1 MSYTHHW
8 HPSSFRD
15 PGGRMFRQDGR
26 LLRAI
31 FTPAIADFQFLETS
45 GLLGELISAG
55 SLVTH
60 TDVSLASLSLDSWPE
75 KPERVIAPTEL
86 PWISYS
92 HEWTHGQLQAAAL
105 HTLDVMI
112 TALEYGMWLQ
122 DAASSNIQFVGS
134 KPILI
139 DTLSLVRYPE
149 GSLWAGYGQFCR
161 HFVAPLVLMHAFDS
175 RMAGFLLQFPDGISL
190 DLASAMLPKT
200 SWLNP
205 GVVAHI
211 HMHAKATRT
220 AGSQPA
226 SASSGNKLT
235 KIQLLGLLDSLRGLV
250 VDNGPKIEA
259 SRSQWGGYDAEDG
272 YTDKAR
278 ASKEQIIS
286 GWLKAISGRV
296 TVDYGANAGRYS
308 RLAAEF
314 SDVVLAVEPDTMAA
328 EQLYA
333 RTVEHHQDTPGIQTV
348 RMDVLA
354 PSPGIGLHGTERP
367 GWFSRLE
374 ADTVMALALIHHL
387 CLAAGIP
394 LQEVLQTLTKGT
406 RHLILEWV
414 PSDDPQ
420 AKRLGTAR
428 SRTFTDYTQPA
439 LEQYLSELGMIRG
452 KRDVDDS
459 MRTLYLVELGPQTAF

>member
-15 PGGRMFRQDGR
+15 PGGRMFRHDGR

-31 FTPAIADFQFLETS
+31 FQPAMDDLVALES
-45 GLLGELISAG
+45 SKLLEILVGSG
-55 SLVTH
+55 SLVAH
-60 TDVSLASLSLDSWPE
+60 IDVDAKTLDLSSWSS
-75 KPERVIAPTEL
+75 KPGRIIAPTEL

-112 TALEYGMWLQ
+112 TALEHGMWLQ

-139 DTLSLVRYPE
+139 DTLSLVRYTE

-161 HFVAPLVLMHAFDS
+161 HFLAPLALMHAFDS
-175 RMAGFLLQFPDGISL
+175 RLAGLLLSFPDGIPL
-190 DLASAMLPKT
+190 DLASTMLPKKT
-200 SWLNP
+200 WLSP
-205 GVVAHI
+205 GLVAHI
-211 HMHAKATRT
+211 HMHAKATRE
-220 AGSQPA
+220 AGSRPEA
-226 SASSGNKLT
+226 SPSSARLS
-235 KIQLLGLLDSLRGLV
+235 KIQLLGLLDSLRSLVLANGL
-250 VDNGPKIEA
+250 KIDA
-259 SRSQWGGYDAEDG
+259 NRSQWGSYDAEDG
-272 YTDKAR
+272 YTDGAR
-278 ASKEQIIS
+278 ASKEQTIS

-308 RLAAEF
+308 RLAASF

-333 RTVEHHQDTPGIQTV
+333 RTVEHQADAAGIQTV
-348 RMDVLA
+348 RMDILA
-354 PSPGIGLHGTERP
+354 PSPGIGLHGMERP
-367 GWFSRLE
+367 GWFERLE
-374 ADTVMALALIHHL
+374 ADTVIALALIHHL
-387 CLAAGIP
+387 SLAAGIP
-394 LQEVLQTLTKGT
+394 LQEALRTLCRGT

-414 PSDDPQ
+414 PADDPQ

-428 SRTFTDYTQPA
+428 SRSFSDYTQPS

-452 KRDVDDS
+452 KRDIEDS
-459 MRTLYLVELGPQTAF
+459 MRTLYLIEVST

>member
-15 PGGRMFRQDGR
+15 PGGRMFRHNGR

-31 FTPAIADFQFLETS
+31 FPPAIDDLRFLESS
-45 GLLGELISAG
+45 GLHDNLVSSG
-55 SLVTH
+55 SLIAH
-60 TDVSLASLSLDSWPE
+60 ADVDVASLQLGTWALQPD
-75 KPERVIAPTEL
+75 RVIAPREL

-105 HTLDVMI
+105 HTLDVMT
-112 TALEYGMWLQ
+112 TALEHGMWLQ
-122 DAASSNIQFVGS
+122 DAASSNIQFDACQ
-134 KPILI
+134 PILI

-161 HFVAPLVLMHAFDS
+161 HFLAPLVLMHAFDS
-175 RMAGFLLQFPDGISL
+175 RIAGLLLQFPDGIPL
-190 DLASAMLPKT
+190 ELASAMLPKT

-205 GVVAHI
+205 GTVAHI
-211 HMHAKATRT
+211 HMHAKATR
-220 AGSQPA
+220 AIGGQPE
-226 SASSGNKLT
+226 ASSTTGKLS

-250 VDNGPKIEA
+250 VSHGPKIEA
-259 SRSQWGGYDAEDG
+259 HRSQWGGYDTEDG

-278 ASKEQIIS
+278 VSKEQIIKD
-286 GWLKAISGRV
+286 WLKTLTGRV

-308 RLAAEF
+308 RLAAEY
-314 SDVVLAVEPDTMAA
+314 SEVVLAVEPDTMAA
-328 EQLYA
+328 EQLFA
-333 RTVEHHQDTPGIQTV
+333 RTVEHRLDGHGIQTV
-348 RMDVLA
+348 RMDILA

-367 GWFSRLE
+367 GWFDRLA

-394 LQEVLQTLTKGT
+394 LREVLQTLSTGT
-406 RHLILEWV
+406 QHMILEWV

-420 AKRLGTAR
+420 AKRLGKAR
-428 SRTFTDYTQPA
+428 SRTFNDYTQQA
-439 LEQYLSELGMIRG
+439 LELYLSELGIIRG
-452 KRDVDDS
+452 KRDVDNS
-459 MRTLYLVELGPQTAF
+459 MRTLYLVELRPRTE

>member
-1 MSYTHHW
+1 
-8 HPSSFRD
+8 
-15 PGGRMFRQDGR
+15 MFRHDGT

-31 FTPAIADFQFLETS
+31 FAPALADFAFLES
-45 GLLGELISAG
+45 CGLLEKLVSDA
-55 SLVTH
+55 SLVAH
-60 TDVSLASLSLDSWPE
+60 TNVDIATLAVDEWDAQPS
-75 KPERVIAPTEL
+75 RVIAPTEL

-105 HTLDVMI
+105 HTLDVM
-112 TALEYGMWLQ
+112 TASLEHGMWLQ

-134 KPILI
+134 KPVLI
-139 DTLSLVRYPE
+139 DTLSLVRYTE

-161 HFVAPLVLMHAFDS
+161 HFLAPLVLMHAFDS
-175 RMAGFLLQFPDGISL
+175 RMAGMLLSCPDGIPL
-190 DLASAMLPKT
+190 DMAAALLPKT

-205 GVVAHI
+205 GIVAHI
-211 HMHAKATRT
+211 HMHAKATRA
-220 AGSQPA
+220 AGSRPA
-226 SASSGNKLT
+226 SGASPGSLS

-250 VDNGPKIEA
+250 VSSGPKIDA

-278 ASKEQIIS
+278 SSKEQIIS
-286 GWLKAISGRV
+286 GWLKALSGRV

-314 SDVVLAVEPDTMAA
+314 SQVVLAVEPDTMAA

-333 RTVEHHQDTPGIQTV
+333 RTVEHHTDAAGIQTV

-367 GWFSRLE
+367 GWFERLE

-394 LQEVLQTLTKGT
+394 LQEAVRTLSRGT

-420 AKRLGTAR
+420 AKRLGAAR

-439 LEQYLSELGMIRG
+439 LEQYLSELGIIRG
-452 KRDVDDS
+452 KREVDDS
-459 MRTLYLVELGPQTAF
+459 MRTLYLIELNTQTTS

>member
-1 MSYTHHW
+1 
-8 HPSSFRD
+8 
-15 PGGRMFRQDGR
+15 MFRHEGQ

-31 FTPAIADFQFLETS
+31 FTPAIDDFAFLESS
-45 GLLGELISAG
+45 GLLEK
-55 SLVTH
+55 LVSSGALVAH
-60 TDVSLASLSLDSWPE
+60 TDVDIATLPLDSWPIS
-75 KPERVIAPTEL
+75 PMRVIAPTEL
-86 PWISYS
+86 SWISYS

-112 TALEYGMWLQ
+112 TAIEHGMWLQ

-134 KPILI
+134 KPVLI
-139 DTLSLVRYPE
+139 DTLSLVRYAD

-161 HFVAPLVLMHAFDS
+161 HFLAPLALMHAFDS
-175 RMAGFLLQFPDGISL
+175 RMAGMLLQFPDGIPL
-190 DLASAMLPKT
+190 DMASALLPKT

-205 GVVAHI
+205 GMVAHI
-211 HMHAKATRT
+211 HMHAKATRSAGDRPTGT
-220 AGSQPA
+220 ATVGSL
-226 SASSGNKLT
+226 SKN
-235 KIQLLGLLDSLRGLV
+235 QLLGLLDSLRGLV
-250 VDNGPKIEA
+250 VANGPKIDA

-272 YTDKAR
+272 YSDKAR
-278 ASKEQIIS
+278 ASKEEIIS
-286 GWLKAISGRV
+286 GWLKTLSGRV

-308 RLAAEF
+308 RLASPF
-314 SDVVLAVEPDTMAA
+314 SAVVLAVEPDTMAA

-333 RTVEHHQDTPGIQTV
+333 RTVEHQQDAAGIQTV

-367 GWFSRLE
+367 GWFERLD

-394 LQEVLQTLTKGT
+394 LQEVVHTLSRGT

-420 AKRLGTAR
+420 AKRLGKAR
-428 SRTFTDYTQPA
+428 SRTFTDYTQSA
-439 LEQYLSELGMIRG
+439 LEQYLLELGTLRG

-459 MRTLYLVELGPQTAF
+459 MRTLYLLELGPDREH

>member
-1 MSYTHHW
+1 
-8 HPSSFRD
+8 
-15 PGGRMFRQDGR
+15 
-26 LLRAI
+26 
-31 FTPAIADFQFLETS
+31 
-45 GLLGELISAG
+45 
-55 SLVTH
+55 
-60 TDVSLASLSLDSWPE
+60 
-75 KPERVIAPTEL
+75 
-86 PWISYS
+86 
-92 HEWTHGQLQAAAL
+92 
-105 HTLDVMI
+105 
-112 TALEYGMWLQ
+112 
-122 DAASSNIQFVGS
+122 
-134 KPILI
+134 
-139 DTLSLVRYPE
+139 
-149 GSLWAGYGQFCR
+149 GYGQFCR
-161 HFVAPLVLMHAFDS
+161 HFLAPLVLMHAFDS
-175 RMAGFLLQFPDGISL
+175 RMAGLLLQAPDGIPL
-190 DLASAMLPKT
+190 DLASALLPKT

-205 GVVAHI
+205 GIIAHI
-211 HMHAKATRT
+211 HMHAKATRSAGYRPTGTAT
-220 AGSQPA
+220 AGSL
-226 SASSGNKLT
+226 SKN
-235 KIQLLGLLDSLRGLV
+235 QLLGLLDSLRGLV
-250 VDNGPKIEA
+250 VANGPKIEA

-272 YTDKAR
+272 YSDKAR
-278 ASKEQIIS
+278 ASKERIIS

-333 RTVEHHQDTPGIQTV
+333 RTVKHHQDTSGIQTV

-367 GWFSRLE
+367 SWFSRLE

-394 LQEVLQTLTKGT
+394 LREVLQTLTKGT

-452 KRDVDDS
+452 KRDVEDS
-459 MRTLYLVELGPQTAF
+459 MRTLYLVELGPQPAS

>member
-1 MSYTHHW
+1 
-8 HPSSFRD
+8 
-15 PGGRMFRQDGR
+15 MFRHDGR

-31 FTPAIADFQFLETS
+31 FTPALADFAFLES
-45 GLLGELISAG
+45 CGLLEKLVSDG

-60 TDVSLASLSLDSWPE
+60 TNVDMATLAVDECDAQPS
-75 KPERVIAPTEL
+75 RVIAPSEL

-105 HTLDVMI
+105 HTLDVM
-112 TALEYGMWLQ
+112 TVSLEHGMWLQ

-134 KPILI
+134 KPVLI
-139 DTLSLVRYPE
+139 DTLSLVRYTE

-161 HFVAPLVLMHAFDS
+161 HFLAPLALMHAFDS
-175 RMAGFLLQFPDGISL
+175 RMAGMLLSFPDGIPL
-190 DLASAMLPKT
+190 DMAAALLPKT

-205 GVVAHI
+205 GIVAHI
-211 HMHAKATRT
+211 HMHAKATRA
-220 AGSQPA
+220 AGSRPTSGA
-226 SASSGNKLT
+226 SAGSLS

-250 VDNGPKIEA
+250 VGSGPKIDA

-278 ASKEQIIS
+278 SSKEQIIS
-286 GWLKAISGRV
+286 GWLKGLSGRV

-314 SDVVLAVEPDTMAA
+314 SQVVLAVEPDTMAA

-333 RTVEHHQDTPGIQTV
+333 RTVEHHLDAAGIQTV

-367 GWFSRLE
+367 GWFERLE
-374 ADTVMALALIHHL
+374 ADTVMALALIHHI

-394 LQEVLQTLTKGT
+394 LQEAVRTLSRGT

-420 AKRLGTAR
+420 AKRLGAAR

-439 LEQYLSELGMIRG
+439 LEQYLSELGIIRG
-452 KRDVDDS
+452 KREVDDS
-459 MRTLYLVELGPQTAF
+459 MRTLYLIELNPPAEP

>member
-1 MSYTHHW
+1 MSYTHQW

-15 PGGRMFRQDGR
+15 PGGRMFRHDGT

-31 FTPAIADFQFLETS
+31 FQPAMDDFAAFEVS
-45 GLLGELISAG
+45 GLREK
-55 SLVTH
+55 LVTEGRLVAH
-60 TDVSLASLSLDSWPE
+60 ANVDVTTLDLSSWPS

-105 HTLDVMI
+105 HTLDLML
-112 TALEYGMWLQ
+112 TALEHGMWLQ

-139 DTLSLVRYPE
+139 DTLSLVRYTE

-161 HFVAPLVLMHAFDS
+161 HFLAPLTLMHAFDS
-175 RMAGFLLQFPDGISL
+175 RMAGMLLQFPDGIPL
-190 DLASAMLPKT
+190 DLVSAMLPKT
-200 SWLNP
+200 SWLSP
-205 GVVAHI
+205 GLVAHI
-211 HMHAKATRT
+211 HMHAKATRA
-220 AGSQPA
+220 AGSRPDA
-226 SASSGNKLT
+226 SASSVRLS

-250 VDNGPKIEA
+250 LANGPKIDA
-259 SRSQWGGYDAEDG
+259 NRSQWGGYDAEDG
-272 YTDKAR
+272 YTDRAR
-278 ASKEQIIS
+278 TSKEQIIS

-308 RLAAEF
+308 RLAAPF

-333 RTVEHHQDTPGIQTV
+333 RTVEHQTDAAGIQTV

-367 GWFSRLE
+367 SWFDRLN
-374 ADTVMALALIHHL
+374 ADTVMALALVHHL

-394 LQEVLQTLTKGT
+394 LQEVLKTLTKGT

-414 PSDDPQ
+414 PADDPQ
-420 AKRLGTAR
+420 AKRLGTVR
-428 SRTFTDYTQPA
+428 SRTFSDYTQPA

-452 KRDVDDS
+452 KRDVEDS
-459 MRTLYLVELGPQTAF
+459 MRTLYLIELAPGSNA

>member
-1 MSYTHHW
+1 
-8 HPSSFRD
+8 
-15 PGGRMFRQDGR
+15 MFRHDGT

-31 FTPAIADFQFLETS
+31 FAPALADFAFLES
-45 GLLGELISAG
+45 CGLLEKLVSDA
-55 SLVTH
+55 SLVAH
-60 TDVSLASLSLDSWPE
+60 TNVDIATLAVDEWDAQPS
-75 KPERVIAPTEL
+75 RVIAPTEL

-105 HTLDVMI
+105 HTLDVM
-112 TALEYGMWLQ
+112 TASLEHGMWLQ

-134 KPILI
+134 KPVLI
-139 DTLSLVRYPE
+139 DTLSLVRYTE

-161 HFVAPLVLMHAFDS
+161 HFLAPLVLMHAFDS
-175 RMAGFLLQFPDGISL
+175 RMAGMLLSFPDGIPL
-190 DLASAMLPKT
+190 DMAAALLPKT

-205 GVVAHI
+205 GIVAHI
-211 HMHAKATRT
+211 HMHAKATRA
-220 AGSQPA
+220 AGSRPA
-226 SASSGNKLT
+226 SGASPGSLS

-250 VDNGPKIEA
+250 VSSGPKIDA

-278 ASKEQIIS
+278 SSKEQIIS
-286 GWLKAISGRV
+286 GWLKALSGRV

-314 SDVVLAVEPDTMAA
+314 SQVVLAVEPDTMAA

-333 RTVEHHQDTPGIQTV
+333 RTVEHHTDAAGIQTV

-367 GWFSRLE
+367 GWFERLE

-394 LQEVLQTLTKGT
+394 LQEAVRTLSRGT

-420 AKRLGTAR
+420 AKRLGAAR

-439 LEQYLSELGMIRG
+439 LEQYLSELGIIRG
-452 KRDVDDS
+452 KREVDDS
-459 MRTLYLVELGPQTAF
+459 MRTLYLIELNTQTTS

>member
-15 PGGRMFRQDGR
+15 PGGRMFRHEGR

-31 FTPAIADFQFLETS
+31 FSPAINDFAYLES
-45 GLLGELISAG
+45 CGLLEK
-55 SLVTH
+55 LVTNGALVEH
-60 TDVSLASLSLDSWPE
+60 TDVDIASLQLTDWPL

-92 HEWTHGQLQAAAL
+92 HEWTHGQLHAAAL
-105 HTLDVMI
+105 HTLDVMV
-112 TALEYGMWLQ
+112 TAIDHGMWLQ

-134 KPILI
+134 QPLLI
-139 DTLSLVRYPE
+139 DTLSLVRYTE
-149 GSLWAGYGQFCR
+149 GALWAGYGQFCR
-161 HFVAPLVLMHAFDS
+161 HFLAPLLLMHAFDS
-175 RMAGFLLQFPDGISL
+175 RIAGMLLQFPDGIPL
-190 DLASAMLPKT
+190 DMASAMLPKT

-205 GVVAHI
+205 GIVAHI
-211 HMHAKATRT
+211 HMHAKATRA
-220 AGSQPA
+220 AGSNPDG
-226 SASSGNKLT
+226 ASSKGTLT
-235 KIQLLGLLDSLRGLV
+235 KIQLLGLLDSLRSLV
-250 VDNGPKIEA
+250 AANGPKIDA
-259 SRSQWGGYDAEDG
+259 QRSQWGGYDAEDG

-278 ASKEQIIS
+278 SSKEQIVS
-286 GWLKAISGRV
+286 GWLKALSGRV

-308 RLAAEF
+308 RLATQF
-314 SDVVLAVEPDTMAA
+314 SQVTLAVEPDTMAA
-328 EQLYA
+328 ELLYA
-333 RTVEHHQDTPGIQTV
+333 RTVEHQHDAAGIQTV

-367 GWFSRLE
+367 GWFARLN

-394 LQEVLQTLTKGT
+394 LQEVVRTLSHGT

-420 AKRLGTAR
+420 AKRLGAAR
-428 SRTFTDYTQPA
+428 SRTFSDYTQPA
-439 LEQYLSELGMIRG
+439 LEQYLMEVGIIRG
-452 KRDVDDS
+452 KRDVEDS
-459 MRTLYLVELGPQTAF
+459 MRTLYLIELAHQSEH